1 MTRGNPLSA
10 TSSTPSRQKGGEA
23 VFARIYGAAT
33 LGLNGHV
40 IAVETDISNGLPSF
54 DLVGLAATSVKEAK
68 ERVRAA
74 VKNSGYEFPMRRLT
88 VNLAPADLKKDT
100 AGLDLSLAVAIL
112 VSSGQIPEEAC
123 ENCLFLGELALDGR
137 IRPVNGILPMV
148 LEGAAQGMKT
158 VFVSRDNTA
167 EALLCPDLT
176 VYGVGTLC
184 DVAGHL
190 TGEKALE
197 AARAALPDP
206 DLPDYDVDF
215 SEVQG
220 QAEAKRV
227 LEIAAAGGH
236 NVLMIGPPGS
246 GKTMLAKR
254 IPTIL
259 PPMNEAEALEVT
271 KIYSVAG
278 LLGKGRLLQQ
288 RPFRSPHHTISMAGL
303 VGGGSIPK
311 PGEVTLSH
319 HGVLFLDELPEF
331 PRSVLEVLRQPLE
344 DGVVHIARVQA
355 ALSYPSRFVLVAA
368 MNPCPCG
375 RYGFDEGCI
384 CSESEIRRYTHKISG
399 PLLDRIDLH
408 VRVER
413 PAYQELITR
422 RKAESSAAIRSRV
435 LSARHRQ
442 QERLA
447 PYGCTCNAHMGHREI
462 RATCQLT
469 EAAQQLLREAFDVL
483 RLSARSYDRIIK
495 VSQTIADL
503 AKEPVIAKEHVAE
516 AISYRNK
523 MQQP

>member
-1 MTRGNPLSA
+1 M
-10 TSSTPSRQKGGEA
+10 PSWPKGGDA

-54 DLVGLAATSVKEAK
+54 DLVGLASTSVKEAK

-100 AGLDLSLAVAIL
+100 SGLDLSLAVAIL

-123 ENCLFLGELALDGR
+123 EKCLFMGELALDGR
-137 IRPVNGILPMV
+137 IRPVNGILPM
-148 LEGAAQGMKT
+148 
-158 VFVSRDNTA
+158 
-167 EALLCPDLT
+167 
-176 VYGVGTLC
+176 
-184 DVAGHL
+184 
-190 TGEKALE
+190 
-197 AARAALPDP
+197 
-206 DLPDYDVDF
+206 
-215 SEVQG
+215 
-220 QAEAKRV
+220 V

-259 PPMNEAEALEVT
+259 PPMSEAEALEVT

-375 RYGFDEGCI
+375 RYGFDEGCT
-384 CSESEIRRYTHKISG
+384 CSDSEIRRYTHKISG

-413 PAYQELITR
+413 PAYWELTAR
-422 RKAESSAAIRSRV
+422 RRAEPSSAIRSRV

-469 EAAQQLLREAFDVL
+469 EAAQQLLREAFDAL

-503 AKEPVIAKEHVAE
+503 AKEPVIAKNHVAE

-523 MQQP
+523 MHQP

>member
-1 MTRGNPLSA
+1 MPFW
-10 TSSTPSRQKGGEA
+10 PKGGEA
-23 VFARIYGAAT
+23 MFSRIYGAAT

-74 VKNSGYEFPMRRLT
+74 VKNSGYEFPLRRLT

-100 AGLDLSLAVAIL
+100 SGLDLSLAVAIL
-112 VSSGQIPEEAC
+112 VSSGQVPASAC
-123 ENCLFLGELALDGR
+123 EGCLFLGELALDGR
-137 IRPVNGILPMV
+137 IRPVSGVLPMV
-148 LEGAAQGMKT
+148 MEGAAQGLKT
-158 VFVSRDNTA
+158 VFVGRPNAA
-167 EALLCPDLT
+167 EARLCSDLT
-176 VYGVGTLC
+176 VYGVDNLC
-184 DVAGHL
+184 DVARHL
-190 TGEKALE
+190 NGEQAV
-197 AARAALPDP
+197 AAAQAGPVDRE
-206 DLPDYDVDF
+206 LPDYDVDF
-215 SEVQG
+215 AEVQG
-220 QAEAKRV
+220 QAQAKRV

-236 NVLMIGPPGS
+236 NVLLIGPPGS

-259 PPMNEAEALEVT
+259 PPMSQEEALEVT

-278 LLGKGRLLQQ
+278 LLRSGGLRQQ

-355 ALSYPSRFVLVAA
+355 ALSYPARFVLVAA

-375 RYGFDEGCI
+375 RYGFDEDCT

-413 PAYQELITR
+413 PKYCELMI
-422 RKAESSAAIRSRV
+422 RKQGEPSAAIRSRV
-435 LSARHRQ
+435 LSARRRQ

-462 RATCQLT
+462 RAVCQLT

-483 RLSARSYDRIIK
+483 RLSARSYDRVIK

-523 MQQP
+523 LPQP

>member
-1 MTRGNPLSA
+1 M
-10 TSSTPSRQKGGEA
+10 PSWPKGGDA

-54 DLVGLAATSVKEAK
+54 DLVGLASTSVKEAK
-68 ERVRAA
+68 ERVRAD

-100 AGLDLSLAVAIL
+100 SGLDLSLAVAIL

-123 ENCLFLGELALDGR
+123 EKCLFMGELALDGR

-158 VFVSRDNTA
+158 VFVSRDNAA

-176 VYGVGTLC
+176 VYGVDTLC
-184 DVAGHL
+184 DVAACL
-190 TGEKALE
+190 TGEKPLD
-197 AARAALPDP
+197 AARPEPLAPDQ
-206 DLPDYDVDF
+206 LDYDVDF
-215 SEVQG
+215 AEVQG

-236 NVLMIGPPGS
+236 NVLMIGPPGT

-259 PPMNEAEALEVT
+259 PPMSEAEALEVT

-375 RYGFDEGCI
+375 RYGFDEGCT
-384 CSESEIRRYTHKISG
+384 CSDSEIRRYTHKISG

-413 PAYQELITR
+413 PAYWELTAR
-422 RKAESSAAIRSRV
+422 RRAEPSSAIRSRV

-442 QERLA
+442 QERLVPA
-447 PYGCTCNAHMGHREI
+447 TPIWATGRYGP
-462 RATCQLT
+462 RA
-469 EAAQQLLREAFDVL
+469 
-483 RLSARSYDRIIK
+483 S
-495 VSQTIADL
+495 
-503 AKEPVIAKEHVAE
+503 
-516 AISYRNK
+516 
-523 MQQP
+523 

>member
-158 VFVSRDNTA
+158 VFVSRDNAA

-399 PLLDRIDLH
+399 PPVGPHRPPRPRRTAGVPGTDNPAESRIVGSHPLASPVGAPSPAGAPGALWLHLQRPHGPPGDTGDVPIDRSSPAAAARSL
-408 VRVER
+408 RR
-413 PAYQELITR
+413 PAPQRPQLRSDHQSVPDHRRPGQRAGHRQGTR
-422 RKAESSAAIRSRV
+422 RRS
-435 LSARHRQ
+435 H
-442 QERLA
+442 
-447 PYGCTCNAHMGHREI
+447 
-462 RATCQLT
+462 QLP
-469 EAAQQLLREAFDVL
+469 Q
-483 RLSARSYDRIIK
+483 
-495 VSQTIADL
+495 
-503 AKEPVIAKEHVAE
+503 
-516 AISYRNK
+516 
-523 MQQP
+523 